1 MAVPEADPRP
11 EREDTGLRSL
21 EVTRAVRIPNAAGLH
36 ARPCHAI
43 VSKALAHES
52 ELWVSCEGREV
63 NGKSILEL
71 MTLSAPF
78 DATITFRAKG
88 ADAKKLVDELTAL
101 VDAGFDELER

>member
-1 MAVPEADPRP
+1 MAEEPADSRPDRGAPGPRSPEI
-11 EREDTGLRSL
+11 TS
-21 EVTRAVRIPNAAGLH
+21 AVRIPNAAGLH

-71 MTLSAPF
+71 MTLSAPC
-78 DATITFRAKG
+78 DSVLTFRAKG
-88 ADAKKLVDELTAL
+88 ADAKKLVEDLTAL
-101 VDAGFDELER
+101 VEAGFDELER